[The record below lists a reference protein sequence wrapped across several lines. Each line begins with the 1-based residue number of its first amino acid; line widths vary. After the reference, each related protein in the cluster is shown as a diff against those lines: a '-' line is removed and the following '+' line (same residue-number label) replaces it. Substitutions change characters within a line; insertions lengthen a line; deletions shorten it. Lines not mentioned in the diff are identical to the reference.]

1 MKDIFNKSILFL
13 IVILSMFSLT
23 ACNSDKEKKTATK
36 EEKYSQKS
44 SIDTSKILEY
54 YKERIDDLNGD
65 NHQYSVIDIN
75 NDGIPE
81 LFIYT
86 TGTIGN
92 EIIANNSIYTYD
104 ENKGSKDNNYI
115 VNIGII
121 AGRIDV
127 NTIFYKMNDGTLLS
141 VFGHMGY
148 EVTSRYSLEN
158 DWLVRT
164 NLTYK
169 ETDDYMSG
177 DVEIKFLS
185 CSDKSLIDNYK

>member
-1 MKDIFNKSILFL
+1 MKDIFKKSVLLL
-13 IVILSMFSLT
+13 IIIISTFSLT
-23 ACNSDKEKKTATK
+23 ACNKNKENDTSTKEKI
-36 EEKYSQKS
+36 SQKS

-54 YKERIDDLNGD
+54 YKQRIADLKDDK
-65 NHQYSVIDIN
+65 HQYSVIDIN

-81 LFIYT
+81 LFTYT

-115 VNIGII
+115 VNIGML

-127 NTIFYKMNDGTLLS
+127 NTVFYKMNDGTLLT

-148 EVTSRYSLEN
+148 EITSRYTLEN

-164 NLTYK
+164 DLTYK
-169 ETDDYMSG
+169 ETDDYIKG
-177 DVEIKFLS
+177 DIEIKFLP
-185 CSDKSLIDNYK
+185 CSDTSLIDNYK